1 MAKMVGL
8 SRAIKIEWLNK
19 VVSLVNEGM
28 APENIKDALN
38 DYIGFEI
45 SSPDN
50 IRKSRDILMNL
61 WVYPFEDEK
70 ANLIRKQALEAI
82 KNGNEDK
89 LAMHWCMLLL
99 YYPVFVDVTGM
110 IGKLSSMQ
118 DSFSLAWLKYYEYF
132 AKVEHVIL
140 NSYGCEVSGGERAE
154 FNLLQEINDAYQ
166 YDMLL
171 IDEPESSF
179 DNIFLK
185 ERVNHIIKE
194 ISQQMPVV
202 IVTHNSTVGA
212 SIHPDF
218 VINTVRTIIGK
229 EAHYDVFYG
238 EPGNKE
244 LVNCAGDR
252 ISNLEAML
260 NCLEAGE
267 IAYDERRREYEML
280 KN

>member
-50 IRKSRDILMNL
+50 IRTSRDILMNL

-118 DSFSLAWLKYYEYF
+118 DSFSLAWLKDKMFE
-132 AKVEHVIL
+132 EW
-140 NSYGCEVSGGERAE
+140 GERTTLFHSLDKIMQTLRQIGAVDSK
-154 FNLLQEINDAYQ
+154 NGVYT
-166 YDMLL
+166 
-171 IDEPESSF
+171 
-179 DNIFLK
+179 
-185 ERVNHIIKE
+185 VNHYEK
-194 ISQQMPVV
+194 
-202 IVTHNSTVGA
+202 
-212 SIHPDF
+212 
-218 VINTVRTIIGK
+218 R
-229 EAHYDVFYG
+229 
-238 EPGNKE
+238 GN
-244 LVNCAGDR
+244 
-252 ISNLEAML
+252 
-260 NCLEAGE
+260 
-267 IAYDERRREYEML
+267 RRRRAVIWLFFFFALDTHSFMR
-280 KN
+280 KNVKGGTFI

>member
-1 MAKMVGL
+1 MLGL
-8 SRAIKIEWLNK
+8 KQI
-19 VVSLVNEGM
+19 
-28 APENIKDALN
+28 PELSN
-38 DYIGFEI
+38 D
-45 SSPDN
+45 
-50 IRKSRDILMNL
+50 
-61 WVYPFEDEK
+61 
-70 ANLIRKQALEAI
+70 
-82 KNGNEDK
+82 
-89 LAMHWCMLLL
+89 
-99 YYPVFVDVTGM
+99 
-110 IGKLSSMQ
+110 
-118 DSFSLAWLKYYEYF
+118 KYYEYF

-229 EAHYDVFYG
+229 EARYDVFYG

>member
-118 DSFSLAWLKYYEYF
+118 DSFSLAWLKDKMFE
-132 AKVEHVIL
+132 EW
-140 NSYGCEVSGGERAE
+140 GERTTLFHSLDKIMQTLRQIGAVDSK
-154 FNLLQEINDAYQ
+154 NGVYT
-166 YDMLL
+166 
-171 IDEPESSF
+171 
-179 DNIFLK
+179 
-185 ERVNHIIKE
+185 VNHYEIKDATTKK
-194 ISQQMPVV
+194 ILLK
-202 IVTHNSTVGA
+202 
-212 SIHPDF
+212 
-218 VINTVRTIIGK
+218 TILALK
-229 EAHYDVFYG
+229 
-238 EPGNKE
+238 
-244 LVNCAGDR
+244 
-252 ISNLEAML
+252 MQ
-260 NCLEAGE
+260 
-267 IAYDERRREYEML
+267 AYY
-280 KN
+280 

>member
-118 DSFSLAWLKYYEYF
+118 DSFSLAWLKDKMFE
-132 AKVEHVIL
+132 EW
-140 NSYGCEVSGGERAE
+140 GERTTLFHSLDKIMQTLRQIGAVDSK
-154 FNLLQEINDAYQ
+154 NGVYIQKIAL
-166 YDMLL
+166 
-171 IDEPESSF
+171 
-179 DNIFLK
+179 NILFII
-185 ERVNHIIKE
+185 RV
-194 ISQQMPVV
+194 
-202 IVTHNSTVGA
+202 
-212 SIHPDF
+212 
-218 VINTVRTIIGK
+218 
-229 EAHYDVFYG
+229 
-238 EPGNKE
+238 
-244 LVNCAGDR
+244 
-252 ISNLEAML
+252 
-260 NCLEAGE
+260 
-267 IAYDERRREYEML
+267 
-280 KN
+280 